1 MVIRTLADLQH
12 RLGDIPPGRIRMDPP
27 PGTATAADVTRLQE
41 KEGVLCELID
51 GVLVEKAM
59 GLKQSGL
66 AGWILVLLTQFVR
79 PRNLGIVTG
88 ADGTVELMAGLVRIP
103 DVAYIAWDRIPGDSW
118 PEEPIPDLVPN
129 LAVEVLSRSNTP
141 GEMRLKREDYFST
154 GVELVWEVDVEART
168 VTVWTSET
176 ESTKLKGRAT
186 LDGGD
191 VLPGLRLTLTRLFS
205 ELDRRKP
212 KA

>member
-51 GVLVEKAM
+51 GVLVEKSM
-59 GLKQSGL
+59 GYKESGL
-66 AGWILVLLTQFVR
+66 AIWIARLLGTFVEKH
-79 PRNLGIVTG
+79 NLGLVTG
-88 ADGTVELMAGLVRIP
+88 ADGTMQLMAGLVRIP
-103 DVAYIAWDRIPGDSW
+103 DVAFVSWDRIPGDGW

-176 ESTKLKGRAT
+176 ESTKLKGKAT

-191 VLPGLRLTLTRLFS
+191 VLPGFSCKVAELF
-205 ELDRRKP
+205 
-212 KA
+212 A